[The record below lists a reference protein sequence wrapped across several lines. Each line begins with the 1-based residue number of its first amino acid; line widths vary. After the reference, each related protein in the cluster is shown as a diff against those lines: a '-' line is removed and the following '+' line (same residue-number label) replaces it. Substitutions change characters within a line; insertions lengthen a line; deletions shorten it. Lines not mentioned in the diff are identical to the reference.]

1 MIGIPIAAELGHVE
15 IAETII
21 DHVIDSNPR
30 DIMKRTPLHYAA
42 MNGHLEI
49 VILLIPVI
57 CTDMNTEDE
66 LGETPIS
73 YATFRGHY
81 NIARTIATFLSE

>member
-1 MIGIPIAAELGHVE
+1 MGPIAAEFGHVD
-15 IAETII
+15 IAETIS
-21 DHVIDSNPR
+21 DRVIDSNPR
-30 DIMKRTPLHYAA
+30 DIMKRTPLHYAS

-66 LGETPIS
+66 LGETAIS
-73 YATFRGHY
+73 YATIKGHY
-81 NIARTIATFLSE
+81 NIARTIATFMSE

>member
-57 CTDMNTEDE
+57 YTDMNTEDE

-73 YATFRGHY
+73 YATLKGHY

>member
-1 MIGIPIAAELGHVE
+1 MGPIAAEFGHVD

-21 DHVIDSNPR
+21 DRVIDSNPR
-30 DIMKRTPLHYAA
+30 DIMNRTPLHYAS

-49 VILLIPVI
+49 VILLIPV
-57 CTDMNTEDE
+57 CSTEMNTEDE

-73 YATFRGHY
+73 YATIKGHY
-81 NIARTIATFLSE
+81 NIARTIATFMSE